1 MFEQNFSETLE
12 LLLSERRFSEL
23 KDFIKDLNE
32 VDLAEA
38 LENVNED
45 MAVKIFRIIPK
56 EQAAEVFASMSSDLQ
71 ESIVTA
77 ITDRELQNILDELFL
92 DDTVDLLE
100 EMPANVVNRIL
111 RHTKAEKR
119 NAINQLLKYH
129 EDSAGSLMNT
139 EFIDLK
145 KEMTVKGA
153 LVHIRKFGD
162 SVEDISTFYVTE
174 KNRILSG
181 VLTLKDI
188 ILSPEDALIEDIMT
202 QKAVFCQTTDDKE
215 DVAAMFTKYG
225 LLAMPVVDKE
235 TRLVGIIT
243 VDDAVTVIEEE
254 TTEDFEIMAAVTP
267 SEDSYLKTGVFR
279 HFANRIPW
287 LLILMLSATV
297 TGAIIDSFE
306 AKLSDLAFLIA
317 FIPMLMNTGGNSGS
331 QTSILVI
338 RSLALGEIK
347 GLDVLKSWFKEI
359 RISLLC
365 GSVLALVNFVRIVL
379 DKYFIGKDFPLETVI
394 AMALSVSI
402 SLFVTVVFAKSIGCL
417 LPIGA
422 KKIGFDPAIMASPFI
437 TTIVDSVSLL
447 VYFKVAQ
454 IIFKV

>member
-225 LLAMPVVDKE
+225 LLAMPVVDNE

>member
-1 MFEQNFSETLE
+1 MIEKDFSETLE
-12 LLLSERRFSEL
+12 TLLSERRFQEL
-23 KDFIKDLNE
+23 KEFIKDLNE
-32 VDLAEA
+32 VDLAEELEA
-38 LENVNED
+38 LDED
-45 MAVKIFRIIPK
+45 MAVKIFRLIPK

-100 EMPANVVNRIL
+100 EMPANVVKRIL
-111 RHTKAEKR
+111 KHTKAEKR
-119 NAINQLLKYH
+119 NAINQLLKYD

-174 KNRILSG
+174 KNKILLGELS
-181 VLTLKDI
+181 LKDI

-202 QKAVFCQTTDDKE
+202 PNVVFCQTTDDKE
-215 DVAAMFTKYG
+215 EASAMFTKYG

-306 AKLSDLAFLIA
+306 AKLSNLAFLIA

-338 RSLALGEIK
+338 RSLALGEIR
-347 GLDVLKSWFKEI
+347 GLDVLKAWFKEI

-365 GSVLALVNFVRIVL
+365 GLVLSLVNFGRILL
-379 DKYFIGKDFPLETVI
+379 DKYFMAKDYPLEIVI
-394 AMALSVSI
+394 SMALAVSI

>member
-12 LLLSERRFSEL
+12 LLLAERRFQEL

-38 LENVNED
+38 LEEVNED
-45 MAVKIFRIIPK
+45 LAVKIFRLIPK

-119 NAINQLLKYH
+119 NAINQLLKYD

-188 ILSPEDALIEDIMT
+188 ILSPEDTLIEDIMI

-225 LLAMPVVDKE
+225 LLAMPVVDNE

-243 VDDAVTVIEEE
+243 VDDAVTVLEEE

-279 HFANRIPW
+279 HFTNRIPW

-306 AKLSDLAFLIA
+306 AKLSNLAFLIA

-331 QTSILVI
+331 QASILVI

-347 GLDVLKSWFKEI
+347 GLDVLKAWFKEI

-365 GSVLALVNFVRIVL
+365 GIVLALVNFARIVL
-379 DKYFIGKDFPLETVI
+379 DKYFIGKDFPLDTVI
-394 AMALSVSI
+394 SMALAVSI
-402 SLFVTVVFAKSIGCL
+402 SLFVTVIFAKSIGCL